1 MNKPAKNFKHPLNI
15 LIIGLSASAIF
26 PPSVKAISSI
36 VPTAAIPE
44 KPAILMSQRQQE
56 IQFKRGASSAEVKGG
71 VARGEVMI
79 YLINAKQGQTMNVEI
94 QSVEGNAAFKV
105 VDPNTNAVAEGE
117 KSWSGEVP
125 QTGQY
130 QIVVGTERGGASY
143 TLSVSIN

>member
-1 MNKPAKNFKHPLNI
+1 MAQQP
-15 LIIGLSASAIF
+15 
-26 PPSVKAISSI
+26 
-36 VPTAAIPE
+36 
-44 KPAILMSQRQQE
+44 QE

-79 YLINAKQGQTMNVEI
+79 YLINAKEGQTMNVEI

-117 KSWSGEVP
+117 KSWSGELP
-125 QTGQY
+125 QTGEY

-143 TLSVSIN
+143 TLSVSID

>member
-1 MNKPAKNFKHPLNI
+1 MNKPAKTFNHPLNI
-15 LIIGLSASAIF
+15 LIIGLSAYAIF
-26 PPSVKAISSI
+26 PASVKAISSI

-56 IQFKRGASSAEVKGG
+56 IQFKRGSSSAEVKGG

-79 YLINAKQGQTMNVEI
+79 YLINAKEGQTMNVEI

-105 VDPNTNAVAEGE
+105 VDPNTNAVVEGE
-117 KSWSGEVP
+117 KSWSGELP

-143 TLSVSIN
+143 TLSVSID

>member
-1 MNKPAKNFKHPLNI
+1 MNKPAKTFKHPLNI
-15 LIIGLSASAIF
+15 LIIGLSASALF
-26 PPSVKAISSI
+26 PASVKAISSI

-56 IQFKRGASSAEVKGG
+56 IQFKRGSSSAEVKGG

-105 VDPNTNAVAEGE
+105 VDPNTNAVVEGE
-117 KSWSGEVP
+117 KSWSGELP

-143 TLSVSIN
+143 TLSVSID